1 MQFDHP
7 LTYSTQFTLNQI
19 DSEIHHAVDL
29 HHLHRLRR
37 LRRLRRLLARICDA
51 MNALADFDKAAVVS
65 LDCVFG
71 ESSAQ
76 RN

>member
-29 HHLHRLRR
+29 LRLLRLH
-37 LRRLRRLLARICDA
+37 RLLARICDA
-51 MNALADFDKAAVVS
+51 MNALADFDEAAVVS